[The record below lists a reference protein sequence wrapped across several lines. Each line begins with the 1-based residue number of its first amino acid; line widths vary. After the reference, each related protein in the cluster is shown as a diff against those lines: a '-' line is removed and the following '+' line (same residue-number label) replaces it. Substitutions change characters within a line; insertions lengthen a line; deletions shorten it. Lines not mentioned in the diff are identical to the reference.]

1 LHIVEAEIHQIRKI
15 QSPKIAKNDSLRIST
30 FCKIL
35 QRFGGLCII
44 AHSNRNIKIHL
55 LKCQKRPI
63 SPLENKEEEEE
74 KFQFANFDLK
84 DPVEA
89 IEEDEEWIDIPSPT
103 SDKVICFHE
112 NCVKIVNKMDLKTL
126 FPGKEIPTE
135 IFQKKICRDCPLH
148 YFM

>member
-1 LHIVEAEIHQIRKI
+1 MTVLEFLHSSRLI
-15 QSPKIAKNDSLRIST
+15 SPKTPNIST
-30 FCKIL
+30 LCKIL

-55 LKCQKRPI
+55 LKCQNRPI
-63 SPLENKEEEEE
+63 SPLEIKEGEEE
-74 KFQFANFDLK
+74 KFQFANFDLG
-84 DPVEA
+84 DPVEVK
-89 IEEDEEWIDIPSPT
+89 EEDEEWIDIPSPT